1 MRNTDKCVEMVKGM
15 TAELFRE
22 QQELVERLNAMQRRI
37 EKDKNLESKALR
49 KIEWLEERDRVVKRL
64 NTVQPSP
71 QSVPPT
77 SRLNTLPQ
85 LLRDVR

>member
-37 EKDKNLESKALR
+37 EMDKNLESKALR

-64 NTVQPSP
+64 NKVQPSP
-71 QSVPPT
+71 HSV
-77 SRLNTLPQ
+77 
-85 LLRDVR
+85 